1 MTRLARRTS
10 LIVVML
16 CVSTCL
22 GRGDATGQKKSP
34 VCPKAM
40 MREIDDMNTLYFEA
54 GRRHSVVDAA
64 SCDEK
69 GHVTDLV
76 LRRQRDGKVI
86 RWNVDQGPAA
96 LARII
101 LSGAER

>member
-1 MTRLARRTS
+1 MKLSTVLLA
-10 LIVVML
+10 VML
-16 CVSTCL
+16 CVSTFL
-22 GRGDATGQKKSP
+22 ARGDAAGQTKSRA
-34 VCPKAM
+34 CPKEM
-40 MREIDDMNTLYFEA
+40 MREIDDMNTLYLEA
-54 GRRHSVVDAA
+54 GRRYSAVVAT

-69 GHVTDLV
+69 GRVTDLV
-76 LRRQRDGKVI
+76 LTRQRDGKVI